1 MLINDNL
8 KRMTSSFLTI
18 LFAQITQIGRAF
30 DFDHLLAYGVAF
42 VLIGVFVLIFYN
54 RLNVYRRQEANMANK
69 SQNSRL
75 ALVLKAGKL
84 RIWVHDTALGQYSYL
99 SEKGTYDEVYNPIE
113 FAHQFNSDYF
123 EKFHQAVLDVREG
136 KRSSSKLTLY
146 SAASE
151 EADRHYYEMNISVG
165 KYDSRG
171 RVAQVLGIQHDITD
185 EVRKKQHVNQLL
197 MRYHTVFN
205 SSLLDMIYYDKD
217 GVLQDINEKACQ
229 TFGVTDREQVLRDKF
244 LLQNN
249 PMYSGIDLNQME
261 NTRTTTIVNFDHFR
275 EDKYQIDRFGLKGR
289 MYYDSTINPIRN
301 SKGDVEGIY
310 MCGRD
315 ITEMVES
322 VHRQREGAE
331 RLRKATN
338 DIQEYI
344 RNINYALQVSG
355 VRFVNYY
362 PNSFTLEVSDNV
374 KEAQLRLSQLRCIR
388 LATPRFRRAVSS
400 VLNRMDHLSK
410 YTIQETI
417 ETEIRDEKGRQVWLM
432 FNMVPMLD
440 KNGRV
445 ERYFGLFR
453 NMTDIIETERR
464 LAVETKKAQE
474 TELLKQ
480 SFLTNMS
487 YEIRTPLN
495 NVVGF
500 AELFDA
506 EHDEADETFFVEQ
519 IKQSS
524 NTLLQ
529 LINDILFLSRL
540 DANMIEYTKSDV
552 DFAQVFE
559 SHCQMGWSSLSPA
572 VKTVIDNPYERLV
585 VNIDEANLGKVIE
598 MLCTITTFFME
609 DGTVS
614 ARYEYRRGELNI
626 SIEDTGMG
634 IDAETMPHV
643 FDRFVRDK
651 KERLCGT
658 GLNLPIVQSL
668 VQQMGGVIEMES
680 ELGKGTS
687 VWVSVPCEAKVM
699 EKRRIV

>member
-1 MLINDNL
+1 MAN
-8 KRMTSSFLTI
+8 SFLTI
-18 LFAQITQIGRAF
+18 LLAQYTQIGRAF
-30 DFDHLLAYGVAF
+30 DFDHLLAYAVAF

-54 RLNVYRRQEANMANK
+54 RLYVYKRQEADSAQK

-75 ALVLKAGKL
+75 TLVLKAGKL
-84 RIWVHDTALGQYSYL
+84 RIWIYDLSNRHYFYL
-99 SEKGTYDEVYNPIE
+99 SDKGTYEEEYNPIE
-113 FAHQFNSDYF
+113 FARQFDRDGF
-123 EKFHQAVLDVREG
+123 ELLRQAVFEICEEKRTASKVTLD
-136 KRSSSKLTLY
+136 SDSPD
-146 SAASE
+146 
-151 EADRHYYEMNISVG
+151 EADRRSYEMSLSVA

-171 RVAQVLGIQHDITD
+171 HVAQVLGIQHDITD
-185 EVRKKQHVNQLL
+185 DVRKKKKVNQLL

-205 SSLLDMIYYDKD
+205 SSLLDMVAYDKH
-217 GVLQDINEKACQ
+217 GVLLDINEKACQ
-229 TFGVTDREQVLRDKF
+229 SFGVKDREQVLRDKF

-249 PMYSGIDLNQME
+249 PMYSGIDLDQME
-261 NTRTTTIVNFDHFR
+261 NTRATTIVNFDHFQD
-275 EDKYQIDRFGLKGR
+275 EKYQLDRFGLKGH

-301 SKGDVEGIY
+301 AKGELEGVY

-331 RLRKATN
+331 RLRKATKN
-338 DIQEYI
+338 IQEYI
-344 RNINYALQVSG
+344 RNINYALRVSG

-362 PNSFTLEVSDNV
+362 PDSFTLEVSDSVN
-374 KEAQLRLSQLRCIR
+374 EARLRLSQLRCIR
-388 LATPRFRRAVSS
+388 LGTPRFRRNISS
-400 VLNRMDHLSK
+400 VLNRMDHHSK
-410 YTIQETI
+410 YTIQETL
-417 ETEIRDEKGRQVWLM
+417 ETEIRDEKGRQIWLM

-440 KNGRV
+440 KEGHV

-453 NMTDIIETERR
+453 NMTDIVETERR

-500 AELFDA
+500 AELFQA
-506 EHDEADETFFVEQ
+506 EHDEADEPFFVEQ

-524 NTLLQ
+524 NTLLL

-540 DANMIEYTKSDV
+540 DANMIEYTKADV

-559 SHCQMGWSSLSPA
+559 SHCQIGWGSLPPTVKA
-572 VKTVIDNPYERLV
+572 VVDNPYERLV
-585 VNIDEANLGKVIE
+585 VDIDESNFGKVIE
-598 MLCTITTFFME
+598 MLCTINTFFTRE
-609 DGTVS
+609 GTVS
-614 ARYEYRRGELNI
+614 ARCEYRRGELTVI
-626 SIEDTGMG
+626 IEDTGEG
-634 IDAETMPHV
+634 IDAETLPHI
-643 FDRFVRDK
+643 FERFVRDK
-651 KERLCGT
+651 HERLCGT

-668 VQQMGGVIEMES
+668 VHQMGGEIEIES

-687 VWVSVPCEAKVM
+687 VWVSIPCEAKVV
-699 EKRRIV
+699 EKRRVV